1 MAEDKPIWLLT
12 NSRSGSNSERAIEA
26 LETHCRDKGF
36 SIARKIAF
44 PDDDLPTA
52 EELDA
57 AGIGRLAIFT
67 GDGTLNAAITQLS
80 GWGGAIAV
88 LPGGTMNLLSKRLH
102 GPDAELETIIER
114 IASGATRSV
123 RPLMARCE
131 KGDALAGLLAGPGTS
146 WASVREAM
154 RDFDIPAMAEGTSD
168 ALTETTGGSMVRACG
183 PQLGKDDGYPLIEFT
198 PSHRGMQLDA
208 FHAEGAGE
216 LLQQSWAILRRNF
229 REGPHTRLGLVDE
242 VTLETCDGAP
252 LEVLIDG
259 EPATLPPKAT
269 FTVAPCEVDL
279 LATHYGF

>member
-1 MAEDKPIWLLT
+1 MAEDRPIWLLT

-26 LETHCRDKGF
+26 LEMHCRDKGF
-36 SIARKIAF
+36 SISRQIAF
-44 PDDDLPTA
+44 PDDELPTVEA
-52 EELDA
+52 LDA
-57 AGIGRLAIFT
+57 EGIGRLAIFT

-80 GWGGAIAV
+80 GWDGEIVV

-102 GPDAELETIIER
+102 GPNAELEAIVER
-114 IASGATRSV
+114 IANGSVRAV

-168 ALTETTGGSMVRACG
+168 ALARTTGGSMVRVCA
-183 PQLGKDDGYPLIEFT
+183 PQLGKGEGYPLIEFT

-216 LLQQSWAILRRNF
+216 LLQQSWALLRRNF

-242 VTLETCDGAP
+242 VTLESCDGVP

-269 FTVAPCEVDL
+269 FKVAPCEVDL
-279 LATHYGF
+279 LATHHGF